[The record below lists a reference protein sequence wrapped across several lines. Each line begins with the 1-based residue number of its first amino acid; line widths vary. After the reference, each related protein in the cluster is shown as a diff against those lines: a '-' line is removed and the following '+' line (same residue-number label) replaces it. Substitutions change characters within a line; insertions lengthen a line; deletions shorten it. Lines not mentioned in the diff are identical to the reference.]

1 MIELCKA
8 KNTRHVNALPN
19 TRYWLTGKTTIP
31 GGCFNYTVAQDSCVA
46 ELYIDRKDTSENKS
60 IFDQLFLQREA
71 IEQVFGRPL
80 VWERLDHK
88 RCCRIKVDI
97 ESGGYKT
104 ELPNLNKVQSELVEA
119 MTRLEAALSVRLV
132 SIVCEPQNAVMSS
145 EVIGT

>member
-71 IEQVFGRPL
+71 IEQVFGQPL

-104 ELPNLNKVQSELVEA
+104 EFPNLNMVQSELVEA
-119 MTRLEAALSVRLV
+119 MTRLETALSDRL
-132 SIVCEPQNAVMSS
+132 SAVANDVEQKLMNL
-145 EVIGT
+145 EELGK